1 MSGMMVGHLVTCM
14 MQGLEAE
21 ESTISFYKNWFAEW
35 VKKDVALVSDLYRKL
50 QPIPE
55 WLKQ

>member
-1 MSGMMVGHLVTCM
+1 MMVGHLVTCM